1 MCDWVKFLFM
11 INRFYQLLVR
21 SLSVSTVSV
30 PLSESSSTRP
40 LSSTVK
46 SSSAKS
52 PFSSFVMLVF
62 SVNNLNSSSKASSD
76 V

>member
-1 MCDWVKFLFM
+1 M

-30 PLSESSSTRP
+30 PLSESSSTRS

-46 SSSAKS
+46 SSSSKS
-52 PFSSFVMLVF
+52 PFSSFVMLIP
-62 SVNNLNSSSKASSD
+62 SANNLSTSPKASSD